1 MGFVLFLHL
10 VLRMQLSRRFG
21 SNSVQNTRLDG
32 KQKAGSVRLTLAQ
45 KLHSL
50 TSKHFLTQPT
60 LAGELD
66 GQDRRRRNENGER
79 ERS

>member
-1 MGFVLFLHL
+1 M
-10 VLRMQLSRRFG
+10 RFCG
-21 SNSVQNTRLDG
+21 RLAPISVQNKRLEVEVDDWACG
-32 KQKAGSVRLTLAQ
+32 ALAGTETASFILETLFNLT
-45 KLHSL
+45 
-50 TSKHFLTQPT
+50 T

>member
-1 MGFVLFLHL
+1 
-10 VLRMQLSRRFG
+10 
-21 SNSVQNTRLDG
+21 VQNKRLDG
-32 KQKAGSVRLTLAQ
+32 EANSRACAALAGTETASFILETLFNP
-45 KLHSL
+45 
-50 TSKHFLTQPT
+50 TT

>member
-1 MGFVLFLHL
+1 MV
-10 VLRMQLSRRFG
+10 
-21 SNSVQNTRLDG
+21 
-32 KQKAGSVRLTLAQ
+32 KQAVFAVKQTLAQ
-45 KLHSL
+45 KLHSS
-50 TSKHFLTQPT
+50 TSKHFLNQPT

>member
-1 MGFVLFLHL
+1 MP
-10 VLRMQLSRRFG
+10 
-21 SNSVQNTRLDG
+21 LDG
-32 KQKAGSVRLTLAQ
+32 EAGDGRCGAYAGTETAFSYLETL
-45 KLHSL
+45 
-50 TSKHFLTQPT
+50 FIQPT

>member
-1 MGFVLFLHL
+1 
-10 VLRMQLSRRFG
+10 
-21 SNSVQNTRLDG
+21 VQNTRLDVEADG
-32 KQKAGSVRLTLAQ
+32 GTYAALAGTETASFHLETLFNP
-45 KLHSL
+45 
-50 TSKHFLTQPT
+50 TT

>member
-1 MGFVLFLHL
+1 MVKRKL
-10 VLRMQLSRRFG
+10 VSVARM
-21 SNSVQNTRLDG
+21 
-32 KQKAGSVRLTLAQ
+32 LAQ
-45 KLHSL
+45 KLHPSI
-50 TSKHFLTQPT
+50 SKHFLNQPT

>member
-1 MGFVLFLHL
+1 MMSQMTVL
-10 VLRMQLSRRFG
+10 VRR
-21 SNSVQNTRLDG
+21 
-32 KQKAGSVRLTLAQ
+32 TLAQ
-45 KLHSL
+45 KLHPL
-50 TSKHFLTQPT
+50 TSKHFLNQPT